1 MRIERENNEIKFT
14 IPDDIVDLNEIQSF
28 IDYLKFKELT
38 SKSSGSQSEAE
49 DLANDINK
57 SWWDKNKTKFE

>member
-38 SKSSGSQSEAE
+38 SKSSGSQPEAE
-49 DLANDINK
+49 ELANDINK

>member
-49 DLANDINK
+49 ELANDINK